1 MSVART
7 SLLLALAAAALCAP
21 RAPAAGEDGPGP
33 LGRSWRALVEA
44 GTTAYQH
51 GHSTEA
57 EALRDG
63 GEDWE
68 REEAVAALTRLGAP
82 VAPGALQQA
91 LHDRAFRV
99 RWAART
105 ALRALQPQH

>member
-7 SLLLALAAAALCAP
+7 SLLLALALAALCAP
-21 RAPAAGEDGPGP
+21 RAPAA
-33 LGRSWRALVEA
+33 
-44 GTTAYQH
+44 
-51 GHSTEA
+51 
-57 EALRDG
+57 